1 MKTSPSFDMTLQSG
15 LSTLIM
21 PSLDLVANAAPT
33 EEPPVAPDKPEVEPE
48 KSPPAPSPDVEPDT
62 IPLKEPIEFPEG
74 EPIERPDTECPI
86 KLPG

>member
-1 MKTSPSFDMTLQSG
+1 MKTSPSFDMTVQSG

-21 PSLDLVANAAPT
+21 PSLALVANAAPT
-33 EEPPVAPDKPEVEPE
+33 EEPPVAPDKPEVEPDT
-48 KSPPAPSPDVEPDT
+48 PSPDVEPDT